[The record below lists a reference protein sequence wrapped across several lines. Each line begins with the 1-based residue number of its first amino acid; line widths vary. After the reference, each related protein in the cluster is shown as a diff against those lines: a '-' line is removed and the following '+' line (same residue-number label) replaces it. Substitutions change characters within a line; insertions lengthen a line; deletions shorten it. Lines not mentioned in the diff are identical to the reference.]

1 MEIDKAKVVALLRER
16 GLDDRAAWVDRQLP
30 DRVDVARN
38 AGLLRTLNIDPA
50 ELADAELADAKP
62 ADA

>member
-1 MEIDKAKVVALLRER
+1 MEIDKARLVALLVSR

-38 AGLLRTLNIDPA
+38 AALLAMLHVT
-50 ELADAELADAKP
+50 P
-62 ADA
+62 ADFEDLVLQ